1 MSRTPRT
8 VFLLLNKLIA
18 FSLACIG
25 FATACSDSGKE
36 YGTPNVEYGV
46 PNARFIVSGK
56 VVQSSQKQ
64 IINNIRLTSMGDTTY
79 SAADGSY
86 TLEIQNSPIE
96 LLMPIRAED
105 VDGLAN
111 GEFAKADTVAN
122 FVKPKF
128 TGGDGKWYAGEAKM
142 DVNIDLKAKTK

>member
-64 IINNIRLTSMGDTTY
+64 IINNIRLT
-79 SAADGSY
+79 
-86 TLEIQNSPIE
+86 L
-96 LLMPIRAED
+96 
-105 VDGLAN
+105 
-111 GEFAKADTVAN
+111 
-122 FVKPKF
+122 
-128 TGGDGKWYAGEAKM
+128 
-142 DVNIDLKAKTK
+142 